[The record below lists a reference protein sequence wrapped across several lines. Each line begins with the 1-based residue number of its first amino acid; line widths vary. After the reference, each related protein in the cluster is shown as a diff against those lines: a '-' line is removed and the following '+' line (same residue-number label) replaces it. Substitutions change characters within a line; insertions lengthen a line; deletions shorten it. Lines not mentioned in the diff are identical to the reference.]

1 MPQHGMDSKHV
12 AARTDEGVRM
22 YYDQCLKCRKLDT
35 RPEAQCNC
43 PKRTK
48 EQIKAQANQLM
59 TKRSFTASSATKSR
73 DTSKA
78 EI

>member
-1 MPQHGMDSKHV
+1 MPRNGMDAQPITAGESK
-12 AARTDEGVRM
+12 GVRM

-59 TKRSFTASSATKSR
+59 TKRSSTGSCATKIS
-73 DTSKA
+73 DT
-78 EI
+78 EPVR